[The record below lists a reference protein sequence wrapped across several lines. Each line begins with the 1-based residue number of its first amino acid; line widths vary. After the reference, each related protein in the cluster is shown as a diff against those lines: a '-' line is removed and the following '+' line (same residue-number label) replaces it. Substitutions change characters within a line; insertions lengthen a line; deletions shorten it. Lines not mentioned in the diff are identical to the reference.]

1 MCGDSECFSSHVT
14 IAVLT
19 APSVVKD
26 GGSVLYVSVCGPVSH
41 NIGERIRQGRC
52 RCMVCTLE
60 IDLNSQ
66 AQTKMIYGPQRFVE
80 STQPPPPPPPT
91 QDSSQA
97 INQTSPPTQDSSQA
111 INPTSPPTQ
120 DSSQDINPA
129 LTPPQTYATS
139 HSPNTPADL
148 LDFPKP

>member
-80 STQPPPPPPPT
+80 STQPPPP
-91 QDSSQA
+91 
-97 INQTSPPTQDSSQA
+97 TQDSSQA
-111 INPTSPPTQ
+111 INPTFLPDTRQ
-120 DSSQDINPA
+120 RQ
-129 LTPPQTYATS
+129 
-139 HSPNTPADL
+139 
-148 LDFPKP
+148 FPGCLVLVEPHCVVLQKNCR